1 MSREST
7 LALCKELRSPVV
19 ILDILSWAK
28 IVMHLQVR
36 ILTGSATQQEACQL
50 QETSKL
56 AAHVVFEEREGE
68 LWRKRKKVALRKMI
82 KKWLVTFEVINNQN
96 LML

>member
-28 IVMHLQVR
+28 LVMHLQVR
-36 ILTGSATQQEACQL
+36 ILTETVQHNKKPASYKKQASL
-50 QETSKL
+50 Q
-56 AAHVVFEEREGE
+56 
-68 LWRKRKKVALRKMI
+68 
-82 KKWLVTFEVINNQN
+82 
-96 LML
+96 LMLHKLG

>member
-56 AAHVVFEEREGE
+56 AAHVVQARVNKALFI
-68 LWRKRKKVALRKMI
+68 LFLRKGKGNCGEKG
-82 KKWLVTFEVINNQN
+82 KK
-96 LML
+96 

>member
-1 MSREST
+1 MSRVST

-19 ILDILSWAK
+19 ILDILSWTK

-50 QETSKL
+50 QETS
-56 AAHVVFEEREGE
+56 
-68 LWRKRKKVALRKMI
+68 
-82 KKWLVTFEVINNQN
+82 
-96 LML
+96 

>member
-28 IVMHLQVR
+28 LVMHLQVR
-36 ILTGSATQQEACQL
+36 ILTESATQQEACQL

-56 AAHVVFEEREGE
+56 AAHVAQARVDKTLFV
-68 LWRKRKKVALRKMI
+68 LFLRKGMGNSGE
-82 KKWLVTFEVINNQN
+82 KWNK
-96 LML
+96 

>member
-28 IVMHLQVR
+28 LVMHLQVR
-36 ILTGSATQQEACQL
+36 IATQQEACQL

-56 AAHVVFEEREGE
+56 AAHVAQARVDKTLFV
-68 LWRKRKKVALRKMI
+68 LFLRKGRGNCGE
-82 KKWLVTFEVINNQN
+82 K
-96 LML
+96 